1 MVRVSSELLRNLRAT
16 VALLGE
22 SFRIVKTRGLFQASD
37 FVTVGRGPG
46 NVTKGCCRQIA
57 QLRVAR
63 RIDFASVSPYLS
75 SKRQAVTLFA
85 RSTA

>member
-1 MVRVSSELLRNLRAT
+1 MVRVSSELLRNLRTT

-46 NVTKGCCRQIA
+46 NVTKGLLPANRSA
-57 QLRVAR
+57 QSCEADRF
-63 RIDFASVSPYLS
+63 RICQPLSVE
-75 SKRQAVTLFA
+75 
-85 RSTA
+85 